1 MTERTE
7 IIPILMAD
15 DDPDDLLMA
24 AKALTEN
31 HVANPLRTVG
41 DGEELLEYLYQ
52 RGKYTPENAPRPC
65 FILLDLNMPRMDG
78 REVLKLIKADENL
91 KQIPVVIL
99 TTSKAEE
106 DIFKTYNLGANSYIT
121 KPVTF
126 EGLVKIIG
134 TLRYYWFEIVNLPPE
149 ASRPKPSEERG

>member
-1 MTERTE
+1 
-7 IIPILMAD
+7 MAD

-24 AKALTEN
+24 GKALAEN

-52 RGKYTPENAPRPC
+52 RGKFTPENAPKPC
-65 FILLDLNMPRMDG
+65 FILLDLNMPRLDG
-78 REVLKLIKADENL
+78 REVLKVIKADEKL
-91 KQIPVVIL
+91 RHIPVVIL

-106 DIFKTYNLGANSYIT
+106 DIFKTYDLGANSYIT

-126 EGLVKIIG
+126 EGLVKILG
-134 TLRYYWFEIVNLPPE
+134 TMRYYWLEIVNLPPE
-149 ASRPKPSEERG
+149 SGQTDPREERG